1 MPIKEPSR
9 TKLRNAEI
17 AAKSAALPKIPK
29 ELLDQIVAE
38 GPMTGEQ
45 INATTLALKKA
56 LIERALGGE
65 LSHHLG
71 YAPGATRPEG
81 ATGNQRNGISAKT
94 VRTDGGPLRI
104 EVPRDRE
111 GSFEPLLIG
120 KHERRF
126 TGFDDKIIAM
136 YARGMT
142 MREIQGFLAEQY
154 GTEVSAE
161 FISSVTDAVM
171 AEVTAWQSRPL
182 EPMYPVVFFDALR
195 VKIREDAVVR
205 NKAIYLALGVLPDGT
220 RDILGLWIE
229 GTEGAKFWMKVFNDL
244 KTRGVADILIAVT
257 DGLKGMPEALA
268 AVFPAT
274 TLQTCI
280 VHLIR
285 NSLDYASWKDRKL
298 LAAAIKPIY
307 TAASAEAAQAEL
319 DAFEQG
325 PWGHK
330 FPTVVAAW
338 RRAWDRVIPFFAFPP
353 AVRRVIYTTNAIESI
368 NAQLRKIIKSRGHF
382 PSDDAATK
390 LIWLAL
396 RNITADW
403 GRAAHHWKEAMNQF
417 AILYEERFT
426 RAAQPMG

>member
-1 MPIKEPSR
+1 MPSKTR
-9 TKLRNAEI
+9 AKNAAI
-17 AAKSAALPKIPK
+17 AAKSAALPKIPR
-29 ELLDQIVAE
+29 ELLDQFVQ
-38 GPMTGEQ
+38 GPMTAEAIQ
-45 INATTLALKKA
+45 DVSMAFKKA

-65 LSHHLG
+65 LSCHLG
-71 YAPGATRPEG
+71 YAPGGDKPAT
-81 ATGNQRNGISAKT
+81 ADNHRNGSTGKT
-94 VRTDGGPLRI
+94 VLTEDGPLRI
-104 EVPRDRE
+104 EVPRDRD
-111 GSFEPLLIG
+111 GSFEPLLIP

-126 TGFDDKIIAM
+126 TGFDDKIVAM

-142 MREIQGFLAEQY
+142 VREIQGFLAEQY
-154 GTEVSAE
+154 ATEVSPE

-171 AEVTAWQSRPL
+171 AEVGAWQARPL

-205 NKAIYLALGVLPDGT
+205 NKAIYLALGILPDGT

-229 GTEGAKFWMKVFNDL
+229 NTEGAKFWMKVFNDL

-257 DGLKGMPEALA
+257 DGLKGIGEALG

-298 LAAAIKPIY
+298 LAAALRPVY
-307 TAASAEAAQAEL
+307 TAASAEAAEQVL
-319 DAFEQG
+319 NDFERG
-325 PWGHK
+325 PWGQRY
-330 FPTVVAAW
+330 PTVTAAW

-353 AVRRVIYTTNAIESI
+353 EVRRVVYTTNAIESVHSR
-368 NAQLRKIIKSRGHF
+368 LRKIIKTRGHF
-382 PSDDAATK
+382 PSDDAASK

-403 GRAAHHWKEAMNQF
+403 SRAAKEWKLAMNQF
-417 AILYEERFT
+417 AILFEERFT
-426 RAAQPMG
+426 QVAHGAGR

>member
-1 MPIKEPSR
+1 MPRK
-9 TKLRNAEI
+9 TKT
-17 AAKSAALPKIPK
+17 AAAAAAALPSIPK
-29 ELLDQIVAE
+29 ELIDQFVS
-38 GPMTGEQ
+38 GPMSAEAVQ
-45 INATTLALKKA
+45 AASMAFKKA
-56 LIERALGGE
+56 LIERALGAE
-65 LSHHLG
+65 LSYHLG
-71 YAPGATRPEG
+71 YPPGSAKPED
-81 ATGNQRNGISAKT
+81 AGNQRNGKSGKT
-94 VRTDGGPLRI
+94 VLTDDGPLRI

-111 GSFEPLLIG
+111 GSFEPVLIP

-126 TGFDDKIIAM
+126 TGFDDKIVAM

-142 MREIQGFLAEQY
+142 VREIQGFLAEQY
-154 GTEVSAE
+154 GTEVSPE

-171 AEVTAWQSRPL
+171 AEVTAWQARPL

-229 GTEGAKFWMKVFNDL
+229 NTEGAKFWMKVFNDL

-257 DGLKGMPEALA
+257 DGLKGMAEALG

-285 NSLDYASWKDRKL
+285 NSLDYANWKDRKG

-307 TAASAEAAQAEL
+307 SAPSAEAAQAEL
-319 DAFEQG
+319 EAFEQG
-325 PWGHK
+325 AWGQK

-338 RRAWDRVIPFFAFPP
+338 RRAWDKVIPFFAFPP

-368 NAQLRKIIKSRGHF
+368 NARLRKIIKTRGHF
-382 PSDDAATK
+382 PSDEAATK

-403 GRAAHHWKEAMNQF
+403 GRAAHDWKSAMNQF
-417 AILYEERFT
+417 AILYADRFT
-426 RAAQPMG
+426 RPAA